1 MICCYI
7 TAVPGNALV
16 TSTDTSHIVEN
27 YSALLQ
33 LRAGFPKKFWVI
45 KSPALSYCTKH
56 NNLQKCRIAWFKSKQ
71 ITGLR
76 PYFMFL
82 WYYNYSWSGISFLIS
97 HVDIK
102 KTLTGTQMLLGNINL
117 HLYNVCTRTLQCKIQ
132 NFKRPPKDT
141 TASGLLSPAG
151 SVSSAEGSGGKRGRE
166 VDVVLH
172 SLWVCL
178 VCILTLL
185 FCLFSSLCLLH
196 FPLSLSLWAKEV

>member
-82 WYYNYSWSGISFLIS
+82 WYYNYSWSGISFVIS

-102 KTLTGTQMLLGNINL
+102 KTSQELRCFWETSTYTCIMSAPGLSSVKFKTSKDPQKTQRHQGYCLQQVQSLLL
-117 HLYNVCTRTLQCKIQ
+117 RALEE
-132 NFKRPPKDT
+132 
-141 TASGLLSPAG
+141 SE
-151 SVSSAEGSGGKRGRE
+151 AER
-166 VDVVLH
+166 
-172 SLWVCL
+172 
-178 VCILTLL
+178 
-185 FCLFSSLCLLH
+185 
-196 FPLSLSLWAKEV
+196 